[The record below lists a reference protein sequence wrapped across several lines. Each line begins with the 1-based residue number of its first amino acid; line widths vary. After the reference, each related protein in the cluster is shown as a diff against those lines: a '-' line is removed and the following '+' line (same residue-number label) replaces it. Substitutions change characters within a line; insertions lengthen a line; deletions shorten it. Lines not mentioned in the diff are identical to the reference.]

1 MSFNNNKGEI
11 PFPYE
16 ITPLDPETNTD
27 LLKYFHGERTG
38 FVQVGP
44 EKYFFPW
51 KYKNSAEHFYNFQ
64 ARPDDIW
71 IATFP
76 RSGTT
81 WTQEL
86 IWLIANNLDFKTAKT
101 EYLTKRFP
109 FFEFSNF
116 MHDEVKK
123 ELLEDNSDNP
133 EKQQFIEAISEPGYE
148 LFAKMTE
155 RRFIKTHF
163 PFSLLPP
170 SVMEQQ
176 CKVIYIARNPKDVA
190 VSFYHLNRL
199 YRTQGY
205 IGDFEKYWDCFEKGL
220 NPWMPYWSH
229 IKEGWKHRHHSNV
242 LFMFYE
248 DMVKNFPDAIRRV
261 GKFLEKPLNDDQVE
275 QLRNYLDIKNFK
287 NNEAVN
293 GKELREVKVLNDGE
307 AGFVRNGKSD
317 GWQTEYT
324 PELRQRAEEWINKN
338 LKELDIK
345 FPETLV

>member
-1 MSFNNNKGEI
+1 MSFNNNKGEHK
-11 PFPYE
+11 FPYD
-16 ITPLDPETNTD
+16 IKPVDPETSKE

-51 KYKNSAEHFYNFQ
+51 KYKDSAALFYNFQ
-64 ARPDDIW
+64 ARPNDIW

-86 IWLIANNLDFKTAKT
+86 IWLISNNLDFDTAQRET
-101 EYLTKRFP
+101 LTKRFP

-116 MHDEVKK
+116 MHHDVKN
-123 ELLEDNSDNP
+123 ELLNDNSDNP
-133 EKQQFIEAISEPGYE
+133 EMQKFIEIISEPGYD
-148 LFAKMTE
+148 LFNKMDNQ
-155 RRFIKTHF
+155 RFIKTHF

-170 SVMEQQ
+170 SIMEQQ
-176 CKVIYIARNPKDVA
+176 CKLIYIARNPKDVA

-205 IGDFEKYWDCFEKGL
+205 IGDFARYWDYFERGL

-229 IKEGWKHRHHSNV
+229 IKEGWGNRHLPNV

-248 DMVKNFPDAIRRV
+248 DMIANFPATIRKV
-261 GKFLEKPLNDDQVE
+261 GKFLGKTLTDKQVE
-275 QLRNYLDIKNFK
+275 DLAEYLNINNFK
-287 NNEAVN
+287 NYETVN
-293 GKELREVKVLNDGE
+293 GKELKEVKILNSGE
-307 AGFVRNGKSD
+307 AGFVRNGKID

-324 PELRQRAEEWINKN
+324 PELRSRAEKWIEDN
-338 LKELDIK
+338 LKETDLR
-345 FPETLV
+345 FPNY